1 MIRFYAVLVVAL
13 IYIEPRVVLAQSDTL
28 LDIRQEL
35 NVLNVEIQKLRR
47 EMSTTGGTSVSN
59 VSGTILDRLN
69 VIESALQSLTS
80 KTEEIE
86 FRIDRIVKDGTN
98 RIGDLEF
105 RLVELEGGDASQLG
119 QTSTLGGNELK
130 LPSQTTT
137 EIEPQMQLAEQE
149 SADFER
155 AQAMLLSGD
164 FQFAIENFTTFK
176 ETYPGSPLAVEVELR
191 RGQALE
197 GLGDVRESSRAY
209 LSAFSIDPQ
218 NPLAAE
224 ALYRLGVG
232 LGGLG
237 KTLEACLT
245 LDEVA
250 LRYPNS
256 PYVVEANAARL
267 NLDCS

>member
-1 MIRFYAVLVVAL
+1 M
-13 IYIEPRVVLAQSDTL
+13 
-28 LDIRQEL
+28 
-35 NVLNVEIQKLRR
+35 
-47 EMSTTGGTSVSN
+47 
-59 VSGTILDRLN
+59 
-69 VIESALQSLTS
+69 
-80 KTEEIE
+80 
-86 FRIDRIVKDGTN
+86 
-98 RIGDLEF
+98 
-105 RLVELEGGDASQLG
+105 
-119 QTSTLGGNELK
+119 
-130 LPSQTTT
+130 
-137 EIEPQMQLAEQE
+137 
-149 SADFER
+149 
-155 AQAMLLSGD
+155 
-164 FQFAIENFTTFK
+164 
-176 ETYPGSPLAVEVELR
+176 EVELR

-256 PYVVEANAARL
+256 PHVAEANAARL

>member
-105 RLVELEGGDASQLG
+105 RLVELVG
-119 QTSTLGGNELK
+119 TS
-130 LPSQTTT
+130 
-137 EIEPQMQLAEQE
+137 
-149 SADFER
+149 
-155 AQAMLLSGD
+155 
-164 FQFAIENFTTFK
+164 
-176 ETYPGSPLAVEVELR
+176 
-191 RGQALE
+191 
-197 GLGDVRESSRAY
+197 
-209 LSAFSIDPQ
+209 
-218 NPLAAE
+218 
-224 ALYRLGVG
+224 
-232 LGGLG
+232 
-237 KTLEACLT
+237 
-245 LDEVA
+245 
-250 LRYPNS
+250 
-256 PYVVEANAARL
+256 
-267 NLDCS
+267 

>member
-164 FQFAIENFTTFK
+164 FQFQ
-176 ETYPGSPLAVEVELR
+176 Y
-191 RGQALE
+191 
-197 GLGDVRESSRAY
+197 RATC
-209 LSAFSIDPQ
+209 LSIKNMFA
-218 NPLAAE
+218 
-224 ALYRLGVG
+224 
-232 LGGLG
+232 
-237 KTLEACLT
+237 K
-245 LDEVA
+245 
-250 LRYPNS
+250 
-256 PYVVEANAARL
+256 
-267 NLDCS
+267 